1 MQTKRVPDRG
11 MLDCVCG
18 KILGPFLTCYLS
30 YDQFF
35 TLSYFFT
42 VTEVCF
48 TFLFFF
54 KMLLTDI
61 SSNNTSAVHLDVSE
75 TKTETDNDHD
85 NLMED
90 TLEAEI
96 SKLETTIHD
105 LEATNDLPDIDS
117 CAYDLEEGEILDSM
131 IHEEADL
138 GDSDI
143 YERNEVIDN
152 DGSYNGKFSDSDGGG
167 ILKSGKMSQIAEC
180 NKRDKLTV
188 SSELYES
195 DGTPNTVSHEKKS
208 EPHFPKPSKTLQHN
222 TLTYSPE
229 PKTASYQECSVQHQ
243 KNDGKHTEVSIL
255 KPEPKIPNGSMFNPM
270 KSVIISSNC
279 KEVSLRSQDCEFST
293 NDVKVDLNSV
303 NRTDVTSSHTPQSN
317 RNAVRKEMCP
327 VEADKDTTT
336 FIRSSS
342 LQDVDDVIQGSRQES
357 YLQLNVSEFEDELL
371 YPDDDDD
378 DDNVMCTFSEVE
390 DNEPLVSS
398 TPFKI
403 KAESLKRW
411 KPTFLSF
418 TESFLILDEFGESSD
433 QEQSLHTYMNSSLQ
447 NSPIQKV
454 SATHSIQ
461 PTSFTH
467 NSFIFKVNE
476 DSKITEI
483 REEGSN
489 DTEQLPVVFEE
500 ARDLKVVVKL
510 SNEANDDSQSSS
522 SCAQPSSV
530 LTNTSPVQCH
540 PVQDIFVPVMKAKD
554 SETFSETEAVTRTVT
569 VFGQVSTDNV
579 PDGNTSDPNFRPE
592 SMGQNL
598 LEQKP
603 NIISKCDEDYVSN
616 NPQENEDNNNPEWE
630 LLRKL
635 ETDEERYRAVRMRWR
650 NLIIPD
656 PNQDLT
662 YRNWRIYQN
671 ANKPPASPS
680 STNKDAV
687 SEQTRSSGS
696 DAPSGMQ
703 DHRKR
708 TMSNEQASSRCQ
720 PEMKRPRTQSCTAVF
735 DVKLEQLRRNIEHEK
750 QQICDQEQF
759 ALMQLSMEQSK
770 MMNYLQN
777 FGYTHGNS
785 NEMQRQLYY
794 RQLGVGNFWLIV
806 HFSLQ

>member
-1 MQTKRVPDRG
+1 
-11 MLDCVCG
+11 
-18 KILGPFLTCYLS
+18 
-30 YDQFF
+30 
-35 TLSYFFT
+35 
-42 VTEVCF
+42 
-48 TFLFFF
+48 
-54 KMLLTDI
+54 MLLTDI

-117 CAYDLEEGEILDSM
+117 CAYDLEEGKILDSM

-143 YERNEVIDN
+143 YKRNEVIDN
-152 DGSYNGKFSDSDGGG
+152 DGSYNGKFSDSYDNIEEG

-180 NKRDKLTV
+180 NKRDKLT
-188 SSELYES
+188 
-195 DGTPNTVSHEKKS
+195 
-208 EPHFPKPSKTLQHN
+208 
-222 TLTYSPE
+222 
-229 PKTASYQECSVQHQ
+229 
-243 KNDGKHTEVSIL
+243 
-255 KPEPKIPNGSMFNPM
+255 
-270 KSVIISSNC
+270 
-279 KEVSLRSQDCEFST
+279 
-293 NDVKVDLNSV
+293 
-303 NRTDVTSSHTPQSN
+303 
-317 RNAVRKEMCP
+317 
-327 VEADKDTTT
+327 
-336 FIRSSS
+336 SSS
-342 LQDVDDVIQGSRQES
+342 LLDVDDVIQGSRQES

-371 YPDDDDD
+371 YPDDDDDD

-461 PTSFTH
+461 PTSFTR

-592 SMGQNL
+592 SMGKNS

-662 YRNWRIYQN
+662 YRNWRICQN

-759 ALMQLSMEQSK
+759 ALMQLSMQQSN